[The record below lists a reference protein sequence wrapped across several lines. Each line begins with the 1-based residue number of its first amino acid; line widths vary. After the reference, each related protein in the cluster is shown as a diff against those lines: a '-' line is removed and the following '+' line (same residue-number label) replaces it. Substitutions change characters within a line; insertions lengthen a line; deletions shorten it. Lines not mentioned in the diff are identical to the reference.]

1 MSLGRAARA
10 RLKRG
15 LLAAAALGALGVL
28 AWQRTRPLGVE
39 TWTVDRG
46 PVVREAFGTGLL
58 ESVEQVELAFE
69 LPGRITQLTVDEG
82 DVVRAGQVLAEVDA
96 TELEAQ
102 LGVADANRSL
112 ASLSTARARAD
123 LERAKALRER
133 AREDLERA
141 ERLAQAGVIPPAE
154 RDALGTRLATVEADV
169 RAALATRAQLGQ
181 GVTVASRSREVTA
194 SLAQRSKLRSPIDGF
209 VVRRAR
215 SVGDYAQVGQW
226 VFRVA
231 EERLKV
237 RAWLDESVLAEL
249 ATEQT
254 ARVVLRSEP
263 ERAYQGRVTRIA
275 READPQTHE
284 VLVDVELTEVPQRF
298 AIGQRADVYVQTAA
312 RDQVVRLPL
321 EACRLAEQRC
331 LVQREGRAALASFEP
346 GLIGSSF
353 FEVKQGLL
361 PGEQIIVSTRDGREI
376 APGRRVQAPGQP

>member
-58 ESVEQVELAFE
+58 ESVEQVERGFE
-69 LPGRITQLTVDEG
+69 LPGRITQLAVDEG

-154 RDALGTRLATVEADV
+154 RDALGTRLATAEADV

-215 SVGDYAQVGQW
+215 SVGDHAQVGQW

-237 RAWLDESVLAEL
+237 RAWLDESVIAEL

-275 READPQTHE
+275 READRQTHE

-312 RDQVVRLPL
+312 RDQVVPR
-321 EACRLAEQRC
+321 
-331 LVQREGRAALASFEP
+331 RAALP
-346 GLIGSSF
+346 GSARRAGGTGQLRAGAHRL
-353 FEVKQGLL
+353 VLL
-361 PGEQIIVSTRDGREI
+361 RGEAGAAARRADRRLDSRRSRDCAGT
-376 APGRRVQAPGQP
+376 